1 MSYQRLKFIFF
12 FFKGSLSLD
21 KKWNFKNLSFNLYF
35 EVQNFLAQ
43 PNPTP
48 QEYGLNR
55 NPDGTIIM
63 PRNLVPVSNQEGNSS
78 PLPTFGF
85 VLFF

>member
-1 MSYQRLKFIFF
+1 MSADLGLEVLK
-12 FFKGSLSLD
+12 SLVLSSSTD
-21 KKWNFKNLSFNLYF
+21 KFSFNLYF

-63 PRNLVPVSNQEGNSS
+63 PRNLVPVLNQEGNSS